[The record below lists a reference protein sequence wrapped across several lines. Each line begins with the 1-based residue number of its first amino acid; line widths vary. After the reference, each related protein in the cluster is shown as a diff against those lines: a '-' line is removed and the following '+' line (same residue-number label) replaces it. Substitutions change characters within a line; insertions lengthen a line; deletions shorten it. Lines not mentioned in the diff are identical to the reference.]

1 MSVPC
6 LLTKSHATCTETGCA
21 YSMKYLSSIQVK
33 QKIILILFTFNML
46 SFFPIFSQ
54 YYCQKSAF
62 TKVLDTVTKI
72 TLTLLLSTQF
82 HN

>member
-46 SFFPIFSQ
+46 PFFLRITAKRLSLQKFLIQSQ
-54 YYCQKSAF
+54 K
-62 TKVLDTVTKI
+62 
-72 TLTLLLSTQF
+72 
-82 HN
+82 

>member
-46 SFFPIFSQ
+46 PFFSP
-54 YYCQKSAF
+54 YYCQKIVF

-82 HN
+82 HK